1 MADVSFIME
10 SIPAGVSPTRE
21 ALAKFWAGDPD
32 TFREMVDRY
41 SPRLLGVT
49 RSFAR
54 DLDHAHDLLQDS
66 WVRAYEKRR
75 QFTGAGSLLGW
86 LYAIARSVCLG
97 DARRP
102 DRKAPLDESL
112 ASGDPADRE
121 AEQTELRAALLDAVL
136 ELPDRERDIV
146 IHRLIDGDSTRDT
159 AVALGCAEGTVKAGL
174 YHALAKLRPTLEV
187 WRDEVVS
194 RR

>member
-1 MADVSFIME
+1 ME
-10 SIPAGVSPTRE
+10 SIPAGVSSTRE
-21 ALAKFWAGDPD
+21 ALEKFWAGDPQ
-32 TFREMVDRY
+32 TYRKLVDRY

-66 WVRAYEKRR
+66 WVRAYEKRC
-75 QFTGAGSLLGW
+75 QFTGAGSLFGW
-86 LYAIARSVCLG
+86 LYAITRSVCLG

-102 DRKAPLDESL
+102 GRKSPLTESL
-112 ASGDPADRE
+112 ASGDAADRE
-121 AEQTELRAALLDAVL
+121 AEGTELRAALLEAVF

-146 IHRLIDGDSTRDT
+146 VHRLIDGDSTRAT
-159 AVALGCAEGTVKAGL
+159 AAALGCAEGTVKAGL
-174 YHALAKLRPTLEV
+174 HHALAKLRPALEV

-194 RR
+194 RP